1 MALLSFTRSR
11 PRGFDG
17 YRFVRSYA
25 SVIDGRLCR
34 VEIRQCPESKLMV
47 QVTTPMPQRAAH
59 SDDMAMA

>member
-1 MALLSFTRSR
+1 MALLSFVRSQ

-34 VEIRQCPESKLMV
+34 VELRQCPESKRMV
-47 QVTTPMPQRAAH
+47 QVTTPMPSRALN
-59 SDDMAMA
+59 DEMAMA